1 MNIKQCCCNSC
12 GRKLKYQNGI
22 LQEDVLSVKKEWGY
36 FSNKD
41 MEFHEFVI
49 CEDCYDKLVA
59 GFVKDVN
66 KAEKMSSLI

>member
-1 MNIKQCCCNSC
+1 MENKQCYCNAC
-12 GRKLKYQNGI
+12 GRQLKYQNGI

-41 MEFHEFVI
+41 MDIHEFVI
-49 CEDCYDKLVA
+49 CEDCYDKLVS

-66 KAEKMSSLI
+66 KVEQMSSLI